1 MVLPERLLTTWNLF
15 SILSTISKNRKS
27 QFWFII
33 KIFMRYHRHCAVKW
47 SYYQMHGASR
57 AILFLSKFV
66 LMFLSSTYNAKYM
79 NSIFDFLKIPWKM
92 HKYVTEHL
100 GWILFRVHWTCFYT
114 ETAKRIGSF
123 EDLNAAK
130 LLRKTKSWLLNVLSQ
145 SSKLTRQ
152 RDCPQIWWGWF
163 SYFLRH

>member
-1 MVLPERLLTTWNLF
+1 MDLPERLLNTWHVFLM
-15 SILSTISKNRKS
+15 LSTISKNRKS
-27 QFWFII
+27 HFWFII
-33 KIFMRYHRHCAVKW
+33 KIFMRYNRHSAVKW
-47 SYYQMHGASR
+47 SHYQVIGASR

-66 LMFLSSTYNAKYM
+66 LMFLSSTCNAKCM
-79 NSIFDFLKIPWKM
+79 NSIFDFLKILWKM
-92 HKYVTEHL
+92 HKYATEHL

-123 EDLNAAK
+123 EDLNVAK

-152 RDCPQIWWGWF
+152 RDCPQIWSGWF
-163 SYFLRH
+163 FYFLCH